1 MTKEDILL
9 IKELIKESVRTVI
22 KEELANVNKKD
33 LKEVKLL
40 LAKII
45 KEGVAYNG
53 SEKVVMQEHKGTT
66 DPEFKRRLR
75 EAVGGDFDRVIQ
87 ADSRSI
93 RSVMPPISAE
103 QAANISVNGTLPD
116 IDAPIPFIDKN
127 SATWKALQEKIG

>member
-45 KEGVAYNG
+45 KEGLSSNTAG
-53 SEKVVMQEHKGTT
+53 KVVMQEYKGTT
-66 DPEFKRRLR
+66 DPEFKRKLR
-75 EAVGGDFDRVIQ
+75 EAVAGDFDRVIQ
-87 ADSRSI
+87 ADSRS
-93 RSVMPPISAE
+93 VKMPIPAISAE
-103 QAANISVNGTLPD
+103 QAANISMNGTLPD

-127 SATWKALQEKIG
+127 SATWKSLKEKVG